1 MGENYV
7 SKKPNT
13 QNIKGTLT
21 TQEQKTKLNLKMSK
35 EFGQAFLQGRHIN
48 EPQAHE
54 KILNIITH

>member
-35 EFGQAFLQGRHIN
+35 
-48 EPQAHE
+48 
-54 KILNIITH
+54 